1 MPRIKK
7 VVPPPTPAAPLPP
20 AAPPK
25 TWLQEQLA
33 DKGLWHS
40 IVGAFIGGFM
50 AIFAG
55 LAVYSFQTMNQH
67 AQELRIKS
75 EQKRIILEGLKRA
88 LEDNIKTM
96 NAYLDPRNPSIIVN
110 NLNLTYFESTSQIKY
125 QILGNDKLSEEIDDL
140 SFRLNSLEQE
150 TKNYQ
155 SIYFNPLTAAN
166 QHFINT
172 TARNLRLNISLGTK
186 QTGEIAILVL
196 KDVNT
201 ELEKLDNTS
210 DLTPNP

>member
-1 MPRIKK
+1 MPRIRK
-7 VVPPPTPAAPLPP
+7 VDLPPTPTV
-20 AAPPK
+20 PPK

-55 LAVYSFQTMNQH
+55 LAVYSFQTINQH
-67 AQELRIKS
+67 TQEIKVKS
-75 EQKRIILEGLKRA
+75 EQKRILLEGLKRS

-96 NAYLDPRNPSIIVN
+96 GSYVDPRNLSVIVN

-150 TKNYQ
+150 IKNYQ
-155 SIYFNPLTAAN
+155 NIYFNPLTAAN
-166 QHFINT
+166 QNFIHT
-172 TARNLRLNISLGTK
+172 TARNLRLTISLGTK
-186 QTGEIAILVL
+186 QTGGIAILVL

-201 ELEKLDNTS
+201 ELEKLDKNSGNTI
-210 DLTPNP
+210 NP

>member
-7 VVPPPTPAAPLPP
+7 VDPLPTPAV
-20 AAPPK
+20 PPK

-40 IVGAFIGGFM
+40 IVCAFIGGFM

-55 LAVYSFQTMNQH
+55 LTVYSFQTMNQH
-67 AQELRIKS
+67 AQELRVKS
-75 EQKRIILEGLKRA
+75 EQKRILLEGLKRS

-96 NAYLDPRNPSIIVN
+96 NAYLDPRNLSIIVN

-150 TKNYQ
+150 AKNYQ

-172 TARNLRLNISLGTK
+172 TARSLRLNISLGTK

-201 ELEKLDNTS
+201 ELEKLD
-210 DLTPNP
+210 DTPGPAIKP

>member
-1 MPRIKK
+1 MPRTKK
-7 VVPPPTPAAPLPP
+7 IGLPPTLAIPAT
-20 AAPPK
+20 PPK

-67 AQELRIKS
+67 AQELRVKN

-140 SFRLNSLEQE
+140 SFRLNSLEEE

-166 QHFINT
+166 QRFINT
-172 TARNLRLNISLGTK
+172 TARDLRLNISLGTK

-201 ELEKLDNTS
+201 ELENLDNIS
-210 DLTPNP
+210 GPTPNP

>member
-7 VVPPPTPAAPLPP
+7 VELPPTPAVPS
-20 AAPPK
+20 K

-67 AQELRIKS
+67 TQELRVKS

-96 NAYLDPRNPSIIVN
+96 SSYLDPRNPSIIVN
-110 NLNLTYFESTSQIKY
+110 NLNLTYFESTAQIKY

-140 SFRLNSLEQE
+140 DFKLNSLEQE

-155 SIYFNPLTAAN
+155 NIYFNPLTAAN
-166 QHFINT
+166 QHFIKT
-172 TARNLRLNISLGTK
+172 TERDLRLNISLHTK

-196 KDVNT
+196 KDVNA
-201 ELEKLDNTS
+201 ELEKIDNRS
-210 DLTPNP
+210 SNAANP